1 MFFIYLFSEGGAMS
15 FYNNYDEEYYLR
27 VKNGLE
33 EEIENDVVP
42 KKLTEKQRLFFIFS
56 LFWLVASIIA
66 LIINVKYYQL
76 LIVGIILCVS
86 TKLYELYIINLYK
99 KKEIHYIVGYV
110 KSIEEIIPKSFVS
123 YILSGFFK
131 DKVEANIYYK
141 VEIEFLDFKGKHQSL
156 KFNVKQKNMKEE
168 CMVRIFVRKK
178 VVVQNVRG
186 EDLLLDYI
194 NYEVL

>member
-1 MFFIYLFSEGGAMS
+1 MS